1 MVCMYID
8 IDLYICIYSFIC
20 MYIHVYVCAACAV
33 ANFENVYLLDA
44 LTISAPFPGAHKCDI
59 YIHIHIDIDMY
70 I

>member
-1 MVCMYID
+1 
-8 IDLYICIYSFIC
+8 

-59 YIHIHIDIDMY
+59 YIQIHIDIDMY